1 MDFIMQSLGG
11 LVDFVMY
18 FAISI
23 GFLLLFKVIYTRFT
37 PYDEWALVK
46 ENNVAAAVALSGSF
60 VGYSISI
67 SGAAANSVNIVDF
80 VLWGIIAF
88 VAQLIAFGLV
98 RFIFLPKIV
107 QRIEDNELSGGIVLG
122 AASIAIGMLNAACM
136 TY

>member
-11 LVDFVMY
+11 LVDFVIY

-98 RFIFLPKIV
+98 RFIFLPKIT